1 MILHLCKQHNK
12 ELKIVVVMVW
22 VWIHKG
28 FAIKT
33 NLVEGKIRFDCFLT
47 IVLIYRRTT
56 TMKNQRNVHQNGIAN
71 GKKEL
76 ASVRGWLSEATNDWY
91 PGQNKKGSSH
101 RPLRHTSSV
110 GVITTLG
117 RSKETLTM
125 DNPKRETKD
134 MFLRTVDIPYEKKV
148 KRTKSLW
155 KFRKSDDILE
165 GMALWKHRSL
175 VDVSSLSAK
184 DGTPLPAK
192 KSLSLSKSLDDS
204 QDNEDVS
211 EETIVNGERKEMNN
225 STRRG
230 SLETSESE
238 NDDSESCIVVDDHLK
253 TAKAA
258 PLLPRTRL
266 IRNNT
271 KRERAEPESR
281 KSEMDMRRPQ
291 RTLDGRAQTV
301 GDKQRQQQWF
311 DPWDHE

>member
-1 MILHLCKQHNK
+1 
-12 ELKIVVVMVW
+12 
-22 VWIHKG
+22 
-28 FAIKT
+28 
-33 NLVEGKIRFDCFLT
+33 
-47 IVLIYRRTT
+47 
-56 TMKNQRNVHQNGIAN
+56 MKNQRNTQQNGIQN
-71 GKKEL
+71 GKREH
-76 ASVRGWLSEATNDWY
+76 SVRGWLSEATNDWY
-91 PGQNKKGSSH
+91 PGQNRKPSLH

-125 DNPKRETKD
+125 DNPKRETKE
-134 MFLRTVDIPYEKKV
+134 LTLKAIDIPYEKKV

-155 KFRKSDDILE
+155 KFRKSEDLLE

-175 VDVSSLSAK
+175 VDVSELNAK
-184 DGTPLPAK
+184 DGTPLPAM

-225 STRRG
+225 SLRRG

-238 NDDSESCIVVDDHLK
+238 NDEDNESCIVVDDHLK
-253 TAKAA
+253 AAKVA

-271 KRERAEPESR
+271 NKRAEPETR
-281 KSEMDMRRPQ
+281 KPERPQ
-291 RTLDGRAQTV
+291 RTLDNRVQQV
-301 GDKQRQQQWF
+301 GDREMQRQQWF
-311 DPWDHE
+311 DPWDNE